1 MSENLHN
8 IDKLFRDVL
17 EEHEDVPAEKIWDA
31 VESNLDKN
39 NVIQIKRRYNNL
51 KKIAAVLLLLLLST
65 LVYEL
70 YNKNK
75 QYKALVNKNINDKQQ
90 KTADAA
96 NKVAD
101 ERKANTFA
109 VIPQAENTTAAK
121 QNEQTALP
129 PEPENT
135 QNKKNAADALNNIEV
150 AADKIKHKQPAFSSG
165 EKNAGASES
174 INKTENGIVPVQNK
188 NAAAFYSRT
197 AVNKTTKNNTKIKIR
212 NSVAEVDTEN
222 NSVSNENETTVVK
235 ELTAYDKTKLYAIH
249 ANPILNAAV
258 IKFRQS
264 PEAGIKNT
272 AKKATVFKPFH
283 FSVSAFFAPQY
294 SSNNIKEESHNRN
307 SGPGGP
313 PQTNGNHHKEIK
325 NEEQHKAAYSAGVL
339 VEIPV
344 GKNWSIQSGITYHH
358 KNITIEPKKIYARLD
373 NDGKAKYLFDC
384 SSGYA
389 YISSKT
395 ATVPAVGDSINA
407 AASSNML
414 GYLGLPV
421 VVNYNFAAGK
431 FKIIPTVGTVINF
444 LVKQKIETDLVQGTT
459 KAKETINTIQ
469 GLKSTY
475 FTASAGVS
483 FEYALNKKI
492 ALIFTPAASFALSS
506 INKAAAVKSYPNSLG
521 LAGGLKIKF

>member
-1 MSENLHN
+1 MSENLHD
-8 IDKLFRDVL
+8 IDKLFRDGL

-65 LVYEL
+65 VVYEL
-70 YNKNK
+70 YNKNE
-75 QYKALVNKNINDKQQ
+75 QHKALVNKNNNDKQQ
-90 KTADAA
+90 KKSDEA

-101 ERKANTFA
+101 ERKASTLA

-135 QNKKNAADALNNIEV
+135 QNTKNTADAINSTEV
-150 AADKIKHKQPAFSSG
+150 AADKIKHKQPAFSAA
-165 EKNAGASES
+165 EKNAGASET

-188 NAAAFYSRT
+188 NAAAFYRRT
-197 AVNKTTKNNTKIKIR
+197 AVNKATKNNTKIR
-212 NSVAEVDTEN
+212 NSVSEADTEN
-222 NSVSNENETTVVK
+222 NSVSNENEATVVK
-235 ELTAYDKTKLYAIH
+235 ELTAYAKTKLYAIH
-249 ANPILNAAV
+249 ANPILNTDV

-264 PEAGIKNT
+264 PDALIKNT
-272 AKKATVFKPFH
+272 AKKATAFKPFH
-283 FSVSAFFAPQY
+283 FSVSAFIAPQY
-294 SSNNIKEESHNRN
+294 ASNNIKEELHNRN

-344 GKNWSIQSGITYHH
+344 GKNWSIQSGITYLH
-358 KNITIEPKKIYARLD
+358 KKITIEPKKIYARLD

-395 ATVPAVGDSINA
+395 TATPAVGDSINA
-407 AASSNML
+407 AASSTAL
-414 GYLGLPV
+414 GYLGLPLA
-421 VVNYNFAAGK
+421 VNYSFAVGK
-431 FKIIPTVGTVINF
+431 FKIIPVAGGIINF
-444 LVKQKIETDLVQGTT
+444 LVKQKIETELGQGTT

-492 ALIFTPAASFALSS
+492 ALSFTPAANFALSS